1 MQAIILAAGMGKR
14 LKQLTQDSTKC
25 MVTVNGVTLIE
36 RMLRQL
42 EKYNLSKII
51 IVVGYKAEKL
61 ISFVNTLNIKTKI
74 VYIENK
80 QYSRTNNIYSLFLAK
95 KYLKEED
102 TILLESDLIF
112 EDSILNAVI
121 KNKSKSIAV
130 VAKFE
135 SWMDGTVVTIDKK
148 NRITGMFDKKH
159 FDFHKQDQYYKTV
172 NIYKF
177 SKHFSD
183 KQYIPF
189 LDAYCKA
196 MGKNEYYE
204 QVLRIIAML
213 EKTELK
219 TLCLENEKWYEIDD
233 IQDLNIAENIFSGYE
248 ERYVKL
254 CTSYGGYW
262 RYPQLKDY
270 CYLVNPYFPTE
281 KLFNEIKSNLNKLMI
296 NYPSGQQINNLLV
309 QKYFGLEDGQICV
322 GNGAAE
328 LIKELLYNLEGTFGR
343 ILPTFEEYGNRLERE
358 RLIDYIPD
366 NYQYSVDEVIAY
378 FNIHKVQNLIFI
390 NPDNPSGNYVEF
402 NEMLKLIKWSQ
413 EKNIT
418 IILDESFIDFSIE
431 KGSMLRSEILNEY
444 KNVVIIKSISKAYG
458 VPGIRLGILATGN
471 NILLEK
477 VKAGLSIWNIN
488 SIAEFYLQIYEK
500 YKAQY
505 IYSLEKV
512 CRTREQLIAK
522 LESLDFLN
530 VFPSQANYIMCEVKG
545 MKAHELCVELL
556 KRNILIK
563 DLSNKDGIRG
573 EFIRI
578 AVRTK
583 EENNILYQA
592 FLEEGE
598 KLHARKSL
606 ESNKG

>member
-309 QKYFGLEDGQICV
+309 QKY
-322 GNGAAE
+322 
-328 LIKELLYNLEGTFGR
+328 
-343 ILPTFEEYGNRLERE
+343 
-358 RLIDYIPD
+358 
-366 NYQYSVDEVIAY
+366 S
-378 FNIHKVQNLIFI
+378 
-390 NPDNPSGNYVEF
+390 
-402 NEMLKLIKWSQ
+402 
-413 EKNIT
+413 
-418 IILDESFIDFSIE
+418 
-431 KGSMLRSEILNEY
+431 
-444 KNVVIIKSISKAYG
+444 
-458 VPGIRLGILATGN
+458 
-471 NILLEK
+471 
-477 VKAGLSIWNIN
+477 
-488 SIAEFYLQIYEK
+488 
-500 YKAQY
+500 
-505 IYSLEKV
+505 
-512 CRTREQLIAK
+512 
-522 LESLDFLN
+522 
-530 VFPSQANYIMCEVKG
+530 
-545 MKAHELCVELL
+545 
-556 KRNILIK
+556 
-563 DLSNKDGIRG
+563 
-573 EFIRI
+573 
-578 AVRTK
+578 
-583 EENNILYQA
+583 
-592 FLEEGE
+592 
-598 KLHARKSL
+598 
-606 ESNKG
+606 